1 MDNCCNSTNV
11 NINLKGFAPCRRPL
25 SELMT
30 GDLPHRLR
38 TNVWEWVVT
47 GWGGDGEVTG
57 WSRLVMGWCEGAGFK
72 TCGKR
77 DPLRHFDITMAPWSI
92 IWTPFGCFG
101 APF

>member
-57 WSRLVMGWCEGAGFK
+57 WSRLVMGWCEGAG
-72 TCGKR
+72 
-77 DPLRHFDITMAPWSI
+77 L
-92 IWTPFGCFG
+92 TPDSRLVTTGTLSVTAWLSQQGLADVYKCNV
-101 APF
+101 